1 MSHAAYSSLFDE
13 ILLNGKILDSA
24 TPPGVLNNFTT
35 IYSDLAGITGSIASL
50 QAQIN
55 TDNTDNLALH
65 AAVAS
70 LQTQINTDNTDNLA
84 LHAGLSSLTNDLNTT
99 NATVSTLSASLD
111 TTNASIRSDMTSL
124 IDATNASL
132 TSSLDTTNATVS
144 TLSASLDTT
153 NISIRSDMTSLIDAT
168 NASLDA
174 TNATVSTLSASLD
187 TTNTSIRSDMTSLID
202 ATNATVS
209 TLSSSLDTT
218 NTSIRSDMTSLIDAT
233 NASLDATNTTVSTL
247 SSSLDA
253 TNTTVS
259 TLSSSLDTT
268 NATVSTLSSSLDTT
282 NTSIRSDMT
291 SLIDATNASL
301 DATNTTVS
309 TLSTSLDTTN
319 ASIRSDMTDLINV
332 TKTDL
337 TDITTSLQ
345 DITTQTS
352 ATVAQHASD
361 IVGLKAYDWSTHDAT
376 QNVSYAGHNITNVN
390 SLTCS
395 TLNYTTL
402 NPAPVVFANTYYVDK
417 AGSDSNP
424 GSALFPFLTI
434 QKAIDTCETT
444 WNGTAKEI
452 RVSFGTYDQQLTFK
466 KARVQLTAVGSRY
479 TNTACSIT
487 KNILVQ
493 VAGSVDMFNSQI
505 AINGFQIVGKVLDT
519 STSTHTLVLM
529 NCYIYAN
536 ENAVSQT
543 CSVDNRTYMENCTV
557 QAGNTTGTQ
566 ALLNFASGGVSL
578 ISVSITQKSTQSCI
592 ILSGTAYL
600 NNCVLSTFTNDN
612 SGATLLPLMQITT
625 SSIAPQVV
633 ANCGFIFSSDTIK
646 EHTVTQCNNVGI
658 YMSWGAGSTVG
669 GVIPL
674 TLITDTFLLRGTV
687 DGNLIVDASNNYY
700 YLFHANCYTGH
711 SNLSGQAH
719 LMCGTFNVNKF
730 PLCPAS

>member
-202 ATNATVS
+202 ATNA
-209 TLSSSLDTT
+209 
-218 NTSIRSDMTSLIDAT
+218 
-233 NASLDATNTTVSTL
+233 
-247 SSSLDA
+247 
-253 TNTTVS
+253 
-259 TLSSSLDTT
+259 
-268 NATVSTLSSSLDTT
+268 
-282 NTSIRSDMT
+282 
-291 SLIDATNASL
+291 SL

-319 ASIRSDMTDLINV
+319 SSIRSDMTDLINV

-612 SGATLLPLMQITT
+612 SSATLLPLMQITT